1 MGNHLH
7 QQGLSDGSY
16 GTEESIM
23 MIQKIILNIIYI
35 EGLDKKL

>member
-1 MGNHLH
+1 MGNNLH

-23 MIQKIILNIIYI
+23 MIQKNILKLTYI
-35 EGLDKKL
+35 EE